1 VAIIDS
7 MNKDDSLPTLPTSC
21 EALSDRHRVGTPA
34 LEDRRLAEIAALED
48 RHQEDLLELRAQME
62 EYRAEAREW
71 RRQFQLNYSFLHA
84 LFRAPLWKALRPVR
98 GLSRFFRSR
107 EFDATAL
114 LPWSDLDEDRD
125 NAPGSWVATGSNA
138 YFVVPWVLPVG
149 WLRVE
154 IKMASP
160 MACQAVLYA
169 DGGHGPD
176 DLECLQRF
184 DVSGELDWRGFV
196 LVSRPALGIRFDPC
210 NVGGRFQVAS
220 LRVTALPPPHMFF
233 YALRTKAAA
242 LRKHGL
248 LSRSVW
254 RGIRLLLR
262 GRGQEFVRKVYA
274 GLQLPSE
281 ARRLS
286 ASNEPANVD
295 REFNERPHAFQS
307 AGSRATGMK
316 LNIVY
321 VLRTAGLC
329 GGVKV
334 VLEHCAGL
342 HARGH
347 NVCVYHLEGNDD
359 WFKPRIPCRRFES
372 LPALKEALARFRG
385 IKVATLWETAP
396 WVADS
401 LREGDRGY
409 YLVQDIEESYC
420 ATPEAVA
427 EALATYRLGLQPI
440 SEGVWTREQLR
451 RRFGRDS
458 VFVSIGL
465 NHHLFQPQPVARDPQ
480 RILTQART
488 WSGGGLKGW
497 DAARKAILRVHRR
510 NPNMTLTTFSVE
522 PTPEFPRELVH
533 AHFRAPS
540 DESLARLYSQ
550 AGLFLLTST
559 HEGFGLTAAE
569 AMACRCPVVATRAQG
584 NEEFCID
591 GYTALMASVNDAEGL
606 AQCCLRLQSDP
617 VLADELATNAHRFIA
632 AYTWKRVI
640 DRLEDEF
647 FQRSGPEIIVERHPS
662 VSARSPDHASKPR
675 KSERLRKFQTPD
687 CGTPPGPDG
696 EYPDLRLPP
705 DADVDASIVIP
716 TIDNVDWVVR
726 CIQSC
731 RQHLPRDRCSEFVV
745 VDDGTRDAGVLKALN
760 QAADDLEFRL
770 TLNHQNLGFSAT
782 VNQGMRCARGRLIVL
797 CNNDIEF
804 FQPWLEPLEA
814 AFAAAPELGIIG
826 AKLLYP
832 DGTLQHA
839 GMDKVRG
846 HLRWHHRF
854 AKWPGD
860 HPQANQARD
869 VWSVTGALYAVRREV
884 LRRFGGFSTA
894 YCTAYE
900 DLDYCLRAW
909 TYGVRV
915 GYRPEVA
922 AYHLEG
928 GTRGARP
935 GERVGKPLWWTE
947 RERAG
952 AAYFEKKWAALRH
965 VESFERLRVA
975 AIRDVRT
982 TARELAATQ
991 TNATGVN

>member
-1 VAIIDS
+1 MAIIDS
-7 MNKDDSLPTLPTSC
+7 LNKDDSLPTLPITS
-21 EALSDRHRVGTPA
+21 EALGDRHQIEATA

-62 EYRAEAREW
+62 EHRAEAREW
-71 RRQFQLNYSFLHA
+71 RRQFQLNYSFLHS

-98 GLSRFFRSR
+98 GLVRFFRAR
-107 EFDATAL
+107 EFDTTAL
-114 LPWSDLDEDRD
+114 LPWSELDEGRD
-125 NAPGSWVATGSNA
+125 HGPGSWVATGPNA
-138 YFVVPWVLPVG
+138 YFVAPFVLPVG
-149 WLRVE
+149 WLCVE
-154 IKMASP
+154 IKMLAP
-160 MACQAVLYA
+160 MPCQAVLYA

-176 DLECLQRF
+176 DLECLHRF
-184 DVSGELDWRGFV
+184 EVSGELNWRGFV
-196 LVSRPALGIRFDPC
+196 HVSRPALGIRFDPC
-210 NVGGRFQVAS
+210 NVGGRFQLDS
-220 LRVTALPPPHMFF
+220 LRVAALPPPQVFF
-233 YALRTKAAA
+233 YAFRKKAAA
-242 LRKHGL
+242 LRKRGL
-248 LSRSVW
+248 LSRSLW
-254 RGIRLLLR
+254 RGVRLLLR
-262 GRGQEFVRKVYA
+262 GRGGEFVRKIYA
-274 GLQLPSE
+274 GLQLPWE
-281 ARRLS
+281 PTRLS
-286 ASNEPANVD
+286 APDEPANVEG
-295 REFNERPHAFQS
+295 EFNERPHAVQWD
-307 AGSRATGMK
+307 GPRDGGRK

-334 VLEHCAGL
+334 VMEHCAGL
-342 HARGH
+342 RARGH
-347 NVCVYHLEGNDD
+347 NVGVYHVDGNHD
-359 WFKPRIPCRRFES
+359 WFKPRFPCRRFES

-420 ATPEAVA
+420 STPKATA
-427 EALATYRLGLQPI
+427 EALATYRLALQPI
-440 SEGVWTREQLR
+440 TEGVWTREQMR
-451 RRFGRDS
+451 HRFGRDS

-465 NHHLFQPQPVARDPQ
+465 DHRIFQPQPVARDPQ
-480 RILTQART
+480 RIFTQART

-497 DAARKAILRVHRR
+497 DTARKAILRAHRR

-522 PTPEFPRELVH
+522 PTPEFPRELAH

-540 DESLARLYSQ
+540 DETLSRLYSQ
-550 AGLFLLTST
+550 AGVYLLAST

-591 GYTALMASVNDAEGL
+591 GHTALVAAVNDAEGL

-617 VLADELATNAHRFIA
+617 VLAEELATNAQRLIA

-640 DRLEDEF
+640 DRLEGEF
-647 FQRSGPEIIVERHPS
+647 LQRPGPEIIVEPPPS
-662 VSARSPDHASKPR
+662 VLARSPDPTVAQPFDRSTTR
-675 KSERLRKFQTPD
+675 GS
-687 CGTPPGPDG
+687 DG
-696 EYPDLRLPP
+696 EYPDLYLPP
-705 DADVDASIVIP
+705 EAGADVSVVIP
-716 TIDNVDWVVR
+716 TVNSVDWVVR

-731 RQHLPRDRCSEFVV
+731 RQQLPRDRSCEFLV
-745 VDDGTRDAGVLKALN
+745 VDDGTRDTAVLEALD
-760 QAADDLEFRL
+760 QAACDHEFQL
-770 TLNHQNLGFSAT
+770 ILNHQNLGFSAT
-782 VNQGMRCARGRLIVL
+782 VNQGMRHARGRLIVL

-804 FQPWLEPLEA
+804 FQPWLKPLDA
-814 AFAAAPELGIIG
+814 AFAAEPDLGIAG
-826 AKLLYP
+826 ARLLYP

-839 GMDKVRG
+839 GMDKVQG

-854 AKWPGD
+854 GNWPGD

-869 VWSVTGALYAVRREV
+869 VWSVTGALFAVRREV
-884 LRRFGGFSTA
+884 LRRLGGFSIA
-894 YCTAYE
+894 YSTAYE

-909 TYGVRV
+909 THGVRV

-935 GERVGKPLWWTE
+935 AERVGKPLWWTE

-965 VESFERLRVA
+965 VESFDGLRIPA
-975 AIRDVRT
+975 FRDVPNTVREFAT
-982 TARELAATQ
+982 T
-991 TNATGVN
+991 